1 MEEAQPQWPLRP
13 VTVLGHLFDPAM
25 RSKFFW
31 PGGCVVLVRAYTDR
45 PIVFYVDYCHC
56 CYGADSRAAAR
67 YRSGVAAAYA
77 RAVGEPD
84 DAGSV
89 DSIADWLLFVERATR
104 APLASIVTAGA
115 VVLTAVPTY
124 FIKIQRMRTDSA
136 VTVSLLNEHRNQRSV
151 SVLSSVDAAGSL
163 FEDILAAAQRIL
175 IERNLLAGH
184 QRILD
189 HFCFPDVNHHQHTD
203 VLPDIIGNNPR
214 GSMRMSMDPRD
225 LCTLCLEL
233 IGPSDTPCAAQP
245 QDTRLLLLGIP
256 NVKTC
261 SSCSCLPGAEIRT
274 WNPLLLVPDTRLNKL
289 RPIRSQGKPS
299 TAVATV
305 SVPSRFHTPWQRNAV
320 VLAHLR
326 IVLALARRRGRT
338 DRLSSLPP
346 EIIERT
352 LSLAAALFDMDIVEQ
367 LAAPNY

>member
-1 MEEAQPQWPLRP
+1 MEEAQQWPLRP
-13 VTVLGHLFDPAM
+13 VTVLGHPFDPAM
-25 RSKFFW
+25 RSKFLW
-31 PGGCVVLVRAYTDR
+31 PGGCVVLVRAYTGR
-45 PIVFYVDYCHC
+45 PIVFYVDDCHC

-77 RAVGEPD
+77 RAVAEPD

-89 DSIADWLLFVERATR
+89 DSIMSWLSFVERATR

-124 FIKIQRMRTDSA
+124 SIDIQRMRAGSP

-163 FEDILAAAQRIL
+163 FEDILAAAQRTL

-189 HFCFPDVNHHQHTD
+189 RFCFPDRHWHPHTD
-203 VLPDIIGNNPR
+203 VLPEIIGNNRRR
-214 GSMRMSMDPRD
+214 GIHITMYPRD

-245 QDTRLLLLGIP
+245 HDTRLLLLGIP

-289 RPIRSQGKPS
+289 HPVRSQGKPS
-299 TAVATV
+299 TAVAPA
-305 SVPSRFHTPWQRNAV
+305 SVPSRFRTPWQRNAV
-320 VLAHLR
+320 FLAHLR
-326 IVLALARRRGRT
+326 IVIALARRRGST

-367 LAAPNY
+367 LAAPSY